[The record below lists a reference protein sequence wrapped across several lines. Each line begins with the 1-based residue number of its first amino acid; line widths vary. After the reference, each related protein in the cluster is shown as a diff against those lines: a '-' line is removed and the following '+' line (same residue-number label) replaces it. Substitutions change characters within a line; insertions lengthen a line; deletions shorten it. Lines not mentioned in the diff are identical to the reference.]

1 MELQV
6 TPLKRQSE
14 EAKKYLE
21 YKKKLE
27 SLEIALLAYDI
38 YHLTEEEKLK
48 TAEKKKLDDEVLIL
62 SLIHI
67 WRCRRS

>member
-1 MELQV
+1 M
-6 TPLKRQSE
+6 KRQSE
-14 EAKKYLE
+14 EAQKYLE

-48 TAEKKKLDDEVLIL
+48 QEEKRKLDEEI
-62 SLIHI
+62 S
-67 WRCRRS
+67 